1 MVPQTLPETFVSHLP
16 GTISDMIGCVVCGI
30 VGVAPLCARCR
41 RSLGPGR
48 RFFTPGGLLV
58 AAGSA
63 HHGAGRVLVHRL
75 KYQAM
80 PVAAEVLGEGMAAML
95 PGSATALVPV
105 PRARGRRWWYGID
118 PARWLAEAVSR
129 RTGIPVVGAL
139 AAGWWWP
146 RHAGRGDGRRST
158 PAFRLL
164 AAPDPGW
171 VLVDDVA
178 TSGTTLDAAAAA
190 CERVVR
196 LCLVATAPSS
206 IRVVARPEASTNREV
221 A

>member
-1 MVPQTLPETFVSHLP
+1 ML
-16 GTISDMIGCVVCGI
+16 GMIGCVVCGSI
-30 VGVAPLCARCR
+30 GVAPLCAPCR

-48 RFFTPGGLLV
+48 RFLTPGGLLV

-63 HHGAGRVLVHRL
+63 HHGTGRVLVHRL

-80 PVAAEVLGEGMAAML
+80 PEAAEVLGAGMADMI

-105 PRARGRRWWYGID
+105 PRARGRLWWYGID
-118 PARWLAEAVSR
+118 PAWRLAEAVSR
-129 RTGIPVVGAL
+129 RTGVPVVGAL
-139 AAGWWWP
+139 APGWWWP
-146 RHAGRGDGRRST
+146 RHAGRGDARRSV
-158 PAFRLL
+158 PAFRRL
-164 AAPDPGW
+164 AAGQPGW

-178 TSGTTLDAAAAA
+178 TTGTTLDVAAAAF
-190 CERVVR
+190 EGVVR

-206 IRVVARPEASTNREV
+206 MREVARPAASTNREV